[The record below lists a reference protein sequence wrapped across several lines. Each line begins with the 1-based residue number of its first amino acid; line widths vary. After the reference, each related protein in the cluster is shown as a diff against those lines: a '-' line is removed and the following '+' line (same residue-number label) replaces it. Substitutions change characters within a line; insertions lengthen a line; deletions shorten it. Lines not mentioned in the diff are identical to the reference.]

1 MRAASRLLL
10 LALAPVLACSPTKA
24 ATDDSAAAAPKVDY
38 AAEEKAIRDLD
49 AQWANAVAAKDTAAI
64 SKLYATDALFM
75 PPNMQALGGRAG
87 AQKGW
92 GGMFSMLGFGL
103 TFGPTKIVVAQSG
116 DMAYDIGTYTFTM
129 QGAKGP
135 VEDKGKYLV
144 VWKKQDGQWKV
155 VADMFNSDGA
165 PSK

>member
-1 MRAASRLLL
+1 MR
-10 LALAPVLACSPTKA
+10 LAFGCIPLVIVALVACSPTKA
-24 ATDDSAAAAPKVDY
+24 ATDDTAAAAPKVDL

-49 AQWANAVAAKDTAAI
+49 AQWVNSVAAKDTAAI

-103 TFGPTKIVVAQSG
+103 TFGPTKIVVAQAG
-116 DMAYDIGTYTFTM
+116 DIAYDIGTYTFTM
-129 QGAKGP
+129 TGPKGP
-135 VEDKGKYLV
+135 VEEKGKYLV

-155 VADMFNSDGA
+155 AADMFNSDGVPA
-165 PSK
+165 K